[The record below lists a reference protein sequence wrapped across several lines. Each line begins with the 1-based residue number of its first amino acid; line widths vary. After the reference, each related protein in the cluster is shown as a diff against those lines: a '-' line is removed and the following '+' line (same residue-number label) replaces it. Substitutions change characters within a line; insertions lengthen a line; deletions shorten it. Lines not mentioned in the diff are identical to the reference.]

1 MTSESYYKVL
11 AEVTAARC
19 YADVFAPTTGDADAR
34 LKQLKKAY
42 RTRVVHV
49 HPDRVDPWDRD
60 VATDAFNRLTDLYN
74 QATEAVSSGARSTA
88 RHDGV
93 FTTGTARHVLG
104 VQVDEWADMAT
115 CYRATSTVSGRALN
129 SFVKIARV
137 PIDND
142 LIGNEASVLTELF
155 DGGDPKRTVYFPK
168 LIDTFGVEIDG
179 KRLRSNAFE
188 RLDGFINLEEV
199 HRSRPGGLDPLDA
212 AWMWRRLLWAL
223 DYVHDKGIVHGAVLP
238 QNVMIL
244 PARHGLV
251 LVDWAYSARKRGATY
266 PALKAIVGARRDWYP
281 KEVLNKTGVTPAT
294 DVAMA
299 AQTFIYLMGG
309 DPKDGSLPSAV
320 PAEMCL
326 YFKQLAA
333 NGSVDVAS
341 AAIRFDDLLKDLG
354 KPYYPRAFRPF
365 IL

>member
-11 AEVTAARC
+11 AEVTAAKRHT
-19 YADVFAPTTGDADAR
+19 DLFAPVTGDADAR
-34 LKQLKKAY
+34 LRQLKKAY
-42 RTRVVHV
+42 RTMVIHV

-74 QATEAVSSGARSTA
+74 QATEAATDDAGDTM
-88 RHDGV
+88 RHAGT
-93 FTTGTARHVLG
+93 FTTGVAQHTLG

-115 CYRATSTVSGRALN
+115 CYRGTSTVSGRALN
-129 SFVKIARV
+129 SFVKITRV

-142 LIGNEASVLTELF
+142 LVGTEASVLTELF

-179 KRLRSNAFE
+179 KRLRANAFE
-188 RLDGFINLEEV
+188 HLEGFVNLEEV
-199 HRSRPGGLDPLDA
+199 YRSRPGGLDPLDA

-223 DYVHDKGIVHGAVLP
+223 DYAHGKGIVHGAVLP

-251 LVDWAYSARKRGATY
+251 LVDWVYSARKRGATY

-299 AQTFIYLMGG
+299 ARTFIYLMGG
-309 DPKDGSLPSAV
+309 DPKDGSLPGAV
-320 PAEMCL
+320 PAEMRL
-326 YFKQLAA
+326 YFTQLAA
-333 NGSVDVAS
+333 KGSVDVAS
-341 AAIRFDDLLKDLG
+341 AAIRFEDLLKELG
-354 KPYYPRAFRPF
+354 RPYYPRAFRPF